1 MTDCKVC
8 WGTGFY
14 HGLGAPCKE
23 GCKPPAKKHG
33 LAAVTNSDAASES
46 TPAAEG
52 GPIPGLWSTL
62 PQRTFGSSRPHQTT
76 VEECRE
82 AVKEDWSTSLDLG
95 FRPYT
100 QAVDDARK
108 AYQAGAKKFYQ
119 SDTTA
124 EECREA
130 VKKFMQTQDPET
142 GED

>member
-23 GCKPPAKKHG
+23 GCKPPTKKHG
-33 LAAVTNSDAASES
+33 LAAVTNSDA
-46 TPAAEG
+46 
-52 GPIPGLWSTL
+52 
-62 PQRTFGSSRPHQTT
+62 
-76 VEECRE
+76 

-95 FRPYT
+95 FRPHKT
-100 QAVDDARK
+100 TVEECRK
-108 AYQAGAKKFYQ
+108 AVKEAKKFYQ

-130 VKKFMQTQDPET
+130 VKKFMQTTDPET